1 MKRKNKKKLSK
12 KLLALICAFLC
23 ICLVGGIAVLCVNSV
38 VISSVKDRILSV
50 DDASLMNNVDCVL
63 VLGCLVRDNG
73 VPSDMLYDRIRR
85 GVELYDN
92 GASPKLLMSGD
103 HGRVDYNEV
112 KAMKDTAMM
121 LGVPSEDIFMDHAG
135 FDTYDSI
142 YRAKAIFGADKI
154 IIVSQGYHLY
164 RALYI
169 AESLGIEAYGVSS
182 DYHSYFGQTSRE
194 IREILAR
201 NKDVLSCLFGVKP
214 TYLGESISLN
224 GNGEITEG

>member
-1 MKRKNKKKLSK
+1 MKKKIK
-12 KLLALICAFLC
+12 KRSRALKIVCVFLC
-23 ICLVGGIAVLCVNSV
+23 ICFACGIAVLAVNTV
-38 VISSVKDRILSV
+38 VISSTKDRIISPDEALR
-50 DDASLMNNVDCVL
+50 AEGADCVL
-63 VLGCLVRDNG
+63 VLGCLVKNNG
-73 VPSDMLYDRIRR
+73 QPSDMLYDRIRR
-85 GVELYDN
+85 GAELYSC
-92 GASPKLLMSGD
+92 GASRKLLMSGD

-142 YRAKAIFGADKI
+142 YRAKAVFGADKI